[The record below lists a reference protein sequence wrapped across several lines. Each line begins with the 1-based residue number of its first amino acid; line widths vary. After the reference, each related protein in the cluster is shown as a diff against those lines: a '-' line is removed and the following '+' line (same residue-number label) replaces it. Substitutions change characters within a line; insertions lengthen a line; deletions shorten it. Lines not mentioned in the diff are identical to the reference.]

1 MPVTLDWLHLSL
13 KSKLIGFL
21 EMMIVSIKVEE
32 LKPLETLE
40 RAYENYLKFSE
51 TEDEMP
57 YLDTHCWTFM
67 PSSFSLMM

>member
-1 MPVTLDWLHLSL
+1 
-13 KSKLIGFL
+13 
-21 EMMIVSIKVEE
+21 MMIVSIKVEE